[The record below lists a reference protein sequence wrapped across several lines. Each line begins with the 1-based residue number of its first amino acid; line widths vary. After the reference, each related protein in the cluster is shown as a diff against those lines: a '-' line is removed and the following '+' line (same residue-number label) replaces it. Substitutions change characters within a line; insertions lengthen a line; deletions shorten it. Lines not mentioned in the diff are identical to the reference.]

1 MSDQE
6 NKDTKV
12 NRSLILVFAIL
23 AGILLLIGGSIYLSR
38 DRIQENINDTLASSR
53 DQEMEE
59 TGAEEEEAE
68 NTEAAQNTGVTQN
81 TEPWVEVVEDEK
93 TKEFSAQH
101 NRYVYYEVTDGDPD
115 TKQLIVGSV
124 YREESEMEKFCR
136 DMCDLAQNYPELSRD
151 TIWFNVGDER
161 QSFSLSAYME
171 GEDMTALYNDLYLL
185 IDELTLKESE
195 KTARAEAGTST
206 GNSGEETQ
214 ISQEYLDIYLTYDP
228 DAVDRLA
235 DGSEY
240 RMVPVDQAA
249 GSRYYVLLLV
259 QADGKAA
266 EVVNSDPYLGMGG
279 AAKWIHFLDDGKTGF
294 TCLSYSGGAKGAFY
308 RTADGGKTF
317 REISYPSAKIKLS
330 DGTYYNPFVMP
341 EKVWEEDGILYMEAG
356 QGADGDY
363 YNQDGFCHGLYHS
376 DDRGVTWIYD
386 KEVVVEKEA
395 CRN

>member
-1 MSDQE
+1 MSDEE
-6 NKDTKV
+6 NKETKV

-53 DQEMEE
+53 DQEMDE

-68 NTEAAQNTGVTQN
+68 NTEAAQNT
-81 TEPWVEVVEDEK
+81 EPRVEIVEDEE

-115 TKQLIVGSV
+115 TKQLIVGSI

-161 QSFSLSAYME
+161 HSFSLSAYME
-171 GEDMTALYNDLYLL
+171 SEDMTALYNDLYLL
-185 IDELTLKESE
+185 IDELTLKEAE
-195 KTARAEAGTST
+195 KTARAEAGTSI

-214 ISQEYLDIYLTYDP
+214 ISQEYLDIYLTYDA

-249 GSRYYVLLLV
+249 GSRYYVLLFV
-259 QADGKAA
+259 SADGKTA
-266 EVVNSDPYLGMGG
+266 EIVNNDPYLGMGG
-279 AAKWIHFLDDGKTGF
+279 AAKWIHFLEDGRIGF
-294 TCLSYSGGAKGAFY
+294 SCLSYSGGSKGVFY
-308 RTADGGKTF
+308 RTEDGGRRF
-317 REISYPSAKIKLS
+317 QEIAKVKLP

-341 EKVWEEDGILYMEAG
+341 EKVWEEDGVLYMEAG

-363 YNQDGFCHGLYHS
+363 YNQEGFCHGLYS
-376 DDRGVTWIYD
+376 SNDRGVTWNYEQ
-386 KEVVVEKEA
+386 EVAAGRRDE
-395 CRN
+395 

>member
-1 MSDQE
+1 MSNQE
-6 NKDTKV
+6 NKETKT
-12 NRSLILVFAIL
+12 NRALIIVFAVL

-53 DQEMEE
+53 DQEMDE
-59 TGAEEEEAE
+59 TGMEEEDSGNANVTE
-68 NTEAAQNTGVTQN
+68 NTEPQ
-81 TEPWVEVVEDEK
+81 VEVVEDEA

-101 NRYVYYEVTDGDPD
+101 NRYVYYEVTDGDLD
-115 TKQLIVGSV
+115 TKQLIVGGV
-124 YREESEMEKFCR
+124 YREEAEIEKFCR
-136 DMCDLAQNYPELSRD
+136 DMCDLAQNYPDLSRD
-151 TIWFNVGDER
+151 TIWFLVGEER
-161 QSFSLSAYME
+161 YSFSLSSYME
-171 GEDMTALYNDLYLL
+171 SGDMTALYNDLYLYVE
-185 IDELTLKESE
+185 ELTLQE
-195 KTARAEAGTST
+195 AE
-206 GNSGEETQ
+206 NSAKVEENETNDTQ
-214 ISQEYLDIYLTYDP
+214 VSQEYLDLYLTYDA
-228 DAVDRLA
+228 DAVDTLA
-235 DGSEY
+235 DGREY

-259 QADGKAA
+259 QADGKTA

-294 TCLSYSGGAKGAFY
+294 SCLSYSGGAKGAFY

-317 REISYPSAKIKLS
+317 QEVSYPSAKIKLS

-386 KEVVVEKEA
+386 KEVVVT
-395 CRN
+395 N

>member
-1 MSDQE
+1 MSNQE
-6 NKDTKV
+6 NKETKS
-12 NRSLILVFAIL
+12 NRALMIVFVVL

-53 DQEMEE
+53 DQKMEE

-68 NTEAAQNTGVTQN
+68 NTEAAQNTGVTQD
-81 TEPWVEVVEDEK
+81 TEPRVEVVEDEE

-206 GNSGEETQ
+206 GNSGEETR
-214 ISQEYLDIYLTYDP
+214 ISQEYLDIYLTYDA

-249 GSRYYVLLLV
+249 GSRYYVLLFV
-259 QADGKAA
+259 SADGKTA
-266 EVVNSDPYLGMGG
+266 EIVNNDPYLGMSG
-279 AAKWIHFLDDGKTGF
+279 AAKWIHFLEDGKTGF
-294 TCLSYSGGAKGAFY
+294 SCLSYSGGSKGVFY
-308 RTADGGKTF
+308 RTEDGGRSF
-317 REISYPSAKIKLS
+317 REIAYPSAKVKLP

-363 YNQDGFCHGLYHS
+363 YNQEGFCHGLYRS
-376 DDRGVTWIYD
+376 NDRGVTWSYD
-386 KEVVVEKEA
+386 KEIA
-395 CRN
+395 AN

>member
-1 MSDQE
+1 MSNQE
-6 NKDTKV
+6 NKETKS
-12 NRSLILVFAIL
+12 NRALIIVFVVL

-53 DQEMEE
+53 NQEMDE

-81 TEPWVEVVEDEK
+81 TEPRVEVVEDEE

-115 TKQLIVGSV
+115 TKQLIVGSI
-124 YREESEMEKFCR
+124 YREESEMEKFCK

-161 QSFSLSAYME
+161 HSFSLSAYME
-171 GEDMTALYNDLYLL
+171 SEDMTALYNDLYLL

-195 KTARAEAGTST
+195 KTARAEARTSI
-206 GNSGEETQ
+206 GNSGEETR
-214 ISQEYLDIYLTYDP
+214 ISQEYLDIYLTYDA

-249 GSRYYVLLLV
+249 GSRYYVLLFV
-259 QADGKAA
+259 SADGKTA
-266 EVVNSDPYLGMGG
+266 EIVNNDPYLGMGG
-279 AAKWIHFLDDGKTGF
+279 AAKWIHFLGDGRTGF
-294 TCLSYSGGAKGAFY
+294 SCLSYSGGSKGVFY
-308 RTADGGKTF
+308 RTEDGGRSF
-317 REISYPSAKIKLS
+317 QEIAYPSA
-330 DGTYYNPFVMP
+330 
-341 EKVWEEDGILYMEAG
+341 
-356 QGADGDY
+356 
-363 YNQDGFCHGLYHS
+363 
-376 DDRGVTWIYD
+376 
-386 KEVVVEKEA
+386 
-395 CRN
+395 

>member
-1 MSDQE
+1 MSNQE
-6 NKDTKV
+6 NKETKS
-12 NRSLILVFAIL
+12 NRALIIVFVVL
-23 AGILLLIGGSIYLSR
+23 AGILLLIGGNIYLSR

-53 DQEMEE
+53 NQEMDE

-81 TEPWVEVVEDEK
+81 TEPRVEVVEDEE

-115 TKQLIVGSV
+115 TKQLIVGSI
-124 YREESEMEKFCR
+124 YREESEMEKFCK

-161 QSFSLSAYME
+161 HSFSLSAYME
-171 GEDMTALYNDLYLL
+171 SEDMTALYNDLYLL

-195 KTARAEAGTST
+195 KTARAEARTSI
-206 GNSGEETQ
+206 GNSGEETR
-214 ISQEYLDIYLTYDP
+214 ISQEYLDIYLTYDA
-228 DAVDRLA
+228 DAVDRLE

-259 QADGKAA
+259 QADGKTG

-294 TCLSYSGGAKGAFY
+294 SCLSYSGGAKGAFY

-317 REISYPSAKIKLS
+317 QEVSYPSAKIKLP

-376 DDRGVTWIYD
+376 DDWGVTWIYD
-386 KEVVVEKEA
+386 KEVAVT
-395 CRN
+395 N

>member
-249 GSRYYVLLLV
+249 GSRYYVLLFV
-259 QADGKAA
+259 SADGKTA
-266 EVVNSDPYLGMGG
+266 EIVNNDPYLGMGG
-279 AAKWIHFLDDGKTGF
+279 AAKWIHFLEDGKTGF
-294 TCLSYSGGAKGAFY
+294 SCLSYSGGSKGVFY
-308 RTADGGKTF
+308 RTEDGGRSF
-317 REISYPSAKIKLS
+317 QEIAYPSAKVKLP

-341 EKVWEEDGILYMEAG
+341 EKVWEEDGVLYMEAG

-363 YNQDGFCHGLYHS
+363 YNQEGFCHGLYS
-376 DDRGVTWIYD
+376 SNDRGVTWSYD
-386 KEVVVEKEA
+386 KEVIVK
-395 CRN
+395 

>member
-23 AGILLLIGGSIYLSR
+23 AGILFLIGGSIYLSR

-68 NTEAAQNTGVTQN
+68 NTEAAQNTGVTQD
-81 TEPWVEVVEDEK
+81 TEPQVEVVEDEE

-101 NRYVYYEVTDGDPD
+101 NRYVYYEVTDGDLD

-249 GSRYYVLLLV
+249 GSRYYVLLFV
-259 QADGKAA
+259 SADGKTA
-266 EVVNSDPYLGMGG
+266 EIVNNDPYLGMGG

-294 TCLSYSGGAKGAFY
+294 SCLSYSGGAKGAFY

-317 REISYPSAKIKLS
+317 QEVSYPSAKIKLS

-363 YNQDGFCHGLYHS
+363 YNQEGFCHGLYS
-376 DDRGVTWIYD
+376 SNDRGVTWSYD
-386 KEVVVEKEA
+386 KEIA
-395 CRN
+395 AN